1 MPICAQFSA
10 LYGWWNEQ
18 LQSDRGVATALKH
31 LVEANLLAT
40 HAILDVRAS
49 ALFIQSASSEYCHAA
64 TPDAIGPADTLNA
77 RRFLL
82 LDLNHG
88 RRADS
93 TMHDCIL
100 DNDARGIPFFPQQ

>member
-31 LVEANLLAT
+31 LVEANL
-40 HAILDVRAS
+40 RAG
-49 ALFIQSASSEYCHAA
+49 ALFIQSASSEYCHAT

-93 TMHDCIL
+93 TMHDH
-100 DNDARGIPFFPQQ
+100 ARLHPRQRRARHTIFPSTII